1 MMSGTDPDSGAVVL
15 ASASPRRR
23 ELLAAYGLEPVVRPV
38 DVDETAHP
46 GETPRD
52 YVERLAVAKA
62 EAAAADAPGA
72 VVIGAD
78 TAVAL
83 DGEIYGKPASATDF
97 RRMMGALGGRA
108 HEVYTGVAVV
118 QGGRTAVRTAVS
130 RVRLRQL
137 DEREMRQYWASGEPR
152 DKAGGYAIQGLGAL
166 FVSGLEG
173 SYSGVVG
180 LPLYETGELLAA
192 AGVDLLALA
201 MPDGVRESD
210 G

>member
-1 MMSGTDPDSGAVVL
+1 MTAGKRHSARLVL

-23 ELLAAYGLEPVVRPV
+23 ELLAALGLDAAVRPV
-38 DVDETAHP
+38 EVDESVRP
-46 GETPRD
+46 GEAPGD
-52 YVERLAVAKA
+52 YVERLAAEKA
-62 EAAAADAPGA
+62 QAAAAQAPGA

-78 TAVAL
+78 TAVVL
-83 DGEIYGKPASATDF
+83 DGTIYGKPESEADF
-97 RRMMGALGGRA
+97 RRMMGALGGRW

-118 QGGRTAVRTAVS
+118 QEGRTALCTAVS

-137 DEREMRQYWASGEPR
+137 DEAELGRYWASGEPR

-166 FVSGLEG
+166 FVSEMRG

-180 LPLYETGELLAA
+180 LPLYETGRLLAA
-192 AGVDLLALA
+192 AGIDLLALA
-201 MPDGVRESD
+201 VPDEEREND

>member
-1 MMSGTDPDSGAVVL
+1 MAAGERHSARLVL

-23 ELLAAYGLEPVVRPV
+23 ELLAALGVDPAVRPV
-38 DVDETAHP
+38 DVDESLRP
-46 GETPRD
+46 GEAPRD
-52 YVERLAVAKA
+52 YVERLAAAKA
-62 EAAAADAPGA
+62 TAAAARAPGA

-78 TAVAL
+78 TAVVL
-83 DGEIYGKPASATDF
+83 DGTIYGKPDSAAGF
-97 RRMMGALGGRA
+97 RRMMGALGGCW

-118 QGGRTAVRTAVS
+118 QEGRTAVRTAVS
-130 RVRLRQL
+130 RVRLREL
-137 DEREMRQYWASGEPR
+137 DEAELARYWASGEPR

-166 FVSGLEG
+166 FVSEMQG

-180 LPLYETGELLAA
+180 LPLYETGRLLAD

-201 MPDGVRESD
+201 VPDEEREND

>member
-1 MMSGTDPDSGAVVL
+1 MMSGADPHSGAVVL

-23 ELLAAYGLEPVVRPV
+23 ELLAAFGLEPVVRPV
-38 DVDETAHP
+38 GVDETARR
-46 GETPRD
+46 GEAPRD

-62 EAAAADAPGA
+62 QAAAAHAPEA

-78 TAVAL
+78 TAVVL
-83 DGEIYGKPASATDF
+83 DAEIYGKPASEADF
-97 RRMMGALGGRA
+97 RRMMGALGGRS

-118 QGGRTAVRTAVS
+118 RGGRTAVRTAVS
-130 RVRLRQL
+130 RVRLRTL
-137 DEREMRQYWASGEPR
+137 GEREMRQYWASGEPR

-166 FVSGLEG
+166 FVTGLDG
-173 SYSGVVG
+173 SYSAVVG

-192 AGVDLLALA
+192 AGVDMLALA
-201 MPDGVRESD
+201 VSDGERESD

>member
-1 MMSGTDPDSGAVVL
+1 MMGRADLHSQAVVL
-15 ASASPRRR
+15 ASTSPRRR
-23 ELLAAYGLEPVVRPV
+23 ELLAACGLTAVVRPV
-38 DVDETAHP
+38 AIDETVRP
-46 GETPRD
+46 GEPPRD
-52 YVERLAVAKA
+52 YVERLACAKA
-62 EAAAADAPGA
+62 EAAAEHAPEA

-78 TAVAL
+78 TAVVL
-83 DGEIYGKPASATDF
+83 DGEIYGKPASAADF
-97 RRMMGALGGRA
+97 RRMMGALGGRS

-118 QGGRTAVRTAVS
+118 QGGRAAVRTAVS

-137 DEREMRQYWASGEPR
+137 DEGEMQRYWASGEPR

-166 FVSGLEG
+166 FVTGLEG

-201 MPDGVRESD
+201 APEGERESD